1 MLARGAIIQLTR
13 WSLRVHVVEGQ
24 TKRNDHNA
32 TVIMPAIVA
41 THGLLPHGFARELG
55 VGIDKTI
62 EQAANNVVA
71 NWMLLFFP
79 LMEFLFEDSSHDCT
93 VHEEPIDL
101 PSDPQPYR
109 LVGSPVWSM
118 GFEQF
123 GQPEGMSQ
131 SLLWN
136 AFSGALL
143 PTLSPG
149 VHHIRCY
156 VAAMPDGCNADVFVD
171 GTEWPEGGKRLR
183 ELARTFPAPD
193 VANPIRSLKQHLLV
207 RPSDLETG
215 ARREEV
221 WQIALELRS
230 G

>member
-1 MLARGAIIQLTR
+1 
-13 WSLRVHVVEGQ
+13 
-24 TKRNDHNA
+24 
-32 TVIMPAIVA
+32 
-41 THGLLPHGFARELG
+41 
-55 VGIDKTI
+55 
-62 EQAANNVVA
+62 
-71 NWMLLFFP
+71 
-79 LMEFLFEDSSHDCT
+79 
-93 VHEEPIDL
+93 
-101 PSDPQPYR
+101 
-109 LVGSPVWSM
+109 
-118 GFEQF
+118 
-123 GQPEGMSQ
+123 MSQ

-221 WQIALELRS
+221 WQITRWSSALAEHMDPASSAILPNILLALIIMGRATSDEQQRRSLGERNLQEPLIDELISFLQSAAARVLLKGKAEFS
-230 G
+230 ETYYLANTRTRQAVERRYDETPVFATGVRVFAAPVGAWIGRR